1 MTDKILESKF
11 RSFQECTK
19 KELLNLHETNRLIM
33 ATIDNIKD
41 NHLAHLGEKISN
53 MENREFGN
61 RGFVAEKDTVGT
73 ANWQH
78 RVTGWN
84 SLFNNPI
91 TCIIIYK
98 LD

>member
-19 KELLNLHETNRLIM
+19 KELSNLHETNRLIM

-53 MENREFGN
+53 MENKIGN
-61 RGFVAEKDTVGT
+61 LATEVSWLKKIQWA
-73 ANWQH
+73 QL
-78 RVTGWN
+78 TGSIG
-84 SLFNNPI
+84 SLGGIAYLI
-91 TCIIIYK
+91 TQS
-98 LD
+98 LV